1 LPRRTNKFMVISVDP
16 GETTGIA
23 FWGDDGTL
31 LSKTTY
37 DMDQLL
43 EYTAKNYD
51 NIRVIVCEDYRL
63 RQGKQ
68 MVQTGSRF
76 VAVQVIGALKSLAK
90 RVGAKFVLQPANV
103 LTVAALHSGVK
114 RPSNHAISH
123 DVDAYNHG
131 YYYFETKGI
140 LHPNSL

>member
-1 LPRRTNKFMVISVDP
+1 MIISVDP

-23 FWGDDGTL
+23 YWEDDGTFISREAL
-31 LSKTTY
+31 TQDEILDKVETLSDVT
-37 DMDQLL
+37 
-43 EYTAKNYD
+43 
-51 NIRVIVCEDYRL
+51 VIVVEDYRL

-76 VAVQVIGALKSLAK
+76 VAVQIIGALKAYAR

-114 RPSNHAISH
+114 RPSNHSKSH
-123 DVDAYNHG
+123 DIDAYNHG
-131 YYYFETKGI
+131 YYYFETKG
-140 LHPNSL
+140 LLQPKAL

>member
-1 LPRRTNKFMVISVDP
+1 MIISVDP

-23 FWGDDGTL
+23 YWEDDGTFISREAL
-31 LSKTTY
+31 TQDEILDKVETLSGVT
-37 DMDQLL
+37 
-43 EYTAKNYD
+43 
-51 NIRVIVCEDYRL
+51 VIVVEDYRL

-76 VAVQVIGALKSLAK
+76 VAVQIIGALKAYAR

-114 RPSNHAISH
+114 RPSNHSKSH
-123 DVDAYNHG
+123 DIDAYNHG
-131 YYYFETKGI
+131 YYYFETKG
-140 LHPNSL
+140 LLQPKPL

>member
-1 LPRRTNKFMVISVDP
+1 MIISVDP

-23 FWGDDGTL
+23 YWENDGTFISREAL
-31 LSKTTY
+31 TQDEILDKVETLSDVT
-37 DMDQLL
+37 
-43 EYTAKNYD
+43 
-51 NIRVIVCEDYRL
+51 VIVVEDYRL

-76 VAVQVIGALKSLAK
+76 VAVQIIGALKAYAR

-114 RPSNHAISH
+114 RPSNHNKSH
-123 DVDAYNHG
+123 DIDAYNHG
-131 YYYFETKGI
+131 YYYLETKG
-140 LHPNSL
+140 LLQPKPL

>member
-1 LPRRTNKFMVISVDP
+1 MVISVDP

-23 FWGDDGTL
+23 YWENDGTFISREALPQDDL
-31 LSKTTY
+31 LDK
-37 DMDQLL
+37 L
-43 EYTAKNYD
+43 ETLSGVTA
-51 NIRVIVCEDYRL
+51 IVTEDYRL

-76 VAVQVIGALKSLAK
+76 VAVQIIGALKAYAR
-90 RVGAKFVLQPANV
+90 RVGAKFYLQPANV

-123 DVDAYNHG
+123 DIDAYNHG
-131 YYYFETKGI
+131 YYYFETKG
-140 LHPNSL
+140 LLQPKPL